1 MLGKIPYNVGKPLRA
16 LTTKFLL
23 ETKEMAE
30 LITLGMV
37 IMSRI
42 GQSAGKIPK
51 LKNMEFPQRL
61 NGCRRIK
68 SLKI

>member
-51 LKNMEFPQRL
+51 SVMARTRN
-61 NGCRRIK
+61 
-68 SLKI
+68 SLRDLVV